1 MACAKSEG
9 ACKVDFA
16 KSLLVS
22 NNPAPH
28 TGQGD
33 STHYW
38 TDQVGN
44 ILQLKFPAVITT
56 AGTNSKI
63 EPYFNLLFDGV
74 SRSFHFLPSQL
85 LIMCKIN
92 VKTLKKTQ
100 AQFQV
105 HPLSPHEYPEEAVA
119 CSAATLNGLLYMC
132 STLEDPGKSCHTVST
147 LTYTMYCRQMK

>member
-16 KSLLVS
+16 KSLPVS
-22 NNPAPH
+22 NNPAPR

-33 STHYW
+33 SAHYW
-38 TDQVGN
+38 MDQAGN

-63 EPYFNLLFDGV
+63 GPYFNLPFDGV

-85 LIMCKIN
+85 LIMCKID
-92 VKTLKKTQ
+92 VKTLKKTR

-105 HPLSPHEYPEEAVA
+105 RPLSPDEYLEEAVA
-119 CSAATLNGLLYMC
+119 CSAAALNGLLYMF
-132 STLEDPGKSCHTVST
+132 STLEDPGKSRHTVSA
-147 LTYTMYCRQMK
+147 LTYTTYRRQTK